1 MAVEGRD
8 VAAEGAGGVSVKSE
22 QSRVELGEN
31 REGVTMAIVVYIY
44 FICGYSVTLDTIIGS

>member
-31 REGVTMAIVVYIY
+31 REGVTIVSVKVRVVYIY
-44 FICGYSVTLDTIIGS
+44 FIFI